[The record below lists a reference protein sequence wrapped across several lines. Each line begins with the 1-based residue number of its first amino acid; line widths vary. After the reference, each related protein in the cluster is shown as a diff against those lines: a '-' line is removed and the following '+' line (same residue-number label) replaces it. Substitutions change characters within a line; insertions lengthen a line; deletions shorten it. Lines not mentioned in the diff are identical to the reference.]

1 MPIGKKGRIGIV
13 LMAIACS
20 LFVVYNSKSEVKPA
34 IELTKEQQFEKDS
47 LHFETLIQKGNELYS
62 QRNQMNNVKASLVY
76 FDSALL
82 IATKTAN
89 VQLLAKGHYFIGN
102 VYNAWNK
109 KPEKTVYHY
118 SASLQNIKK
127 SNSPMQQYYLVSY
140 VLAHANDNEKLGD
153 STRCI
158 AILNEVYERLNQ
170 LPDSLKQ
177 KIEVIP
183 DYAWVASN
191 CNNYSLAEQ
200 FLTKHTKYPVKN
212 NPRTNNY
219 RDHYYITKAR
229 IDIQGKKLPN
239 SPFLDSIER
248 AVKECSNNFDRQYY
262 LEQLVKLYLPIGEYK
277 KAFEA
282 REKTIALSTEIN
294 QGEITSLVKANAL
307 LNKLR
312 ASDLKREQ
320 TSKQLNN
327 AYLLILMI
335 LLFVALLFFVIRL
348 RQRQRIKK
356 QAEKE
361 RNMRSQFTKQL
372 FETIESDRKRIASD
386 LHDSIGN
393 ELITLKRTASD
404 EQVELKEKI
413 DFLMETIRSISR
425 NLHPALFERIGL
437 KITVEQL
444 VERIQYLENFLITAE
459 IDYSKGLD
467 SSSELQVYRIIQEA
481 LTNMLK
487 HSNAVAGKLVIEEK
501 ALSVDIEIKDNG
513 KGFNVEETLQNPKAF
528 GIHNIIER
536 VNAINGTIDY
546 TSTEQGTFIFISI
559 PKFKS

>member
-1 MPIGKKGRIGIV
+1 
-13 LMAIACS
+13 
-20 LFVVYNSKSEVKPA
+20 
-34 IELTKEQQFEKDS
+34 
-47 LHFETLIQKGNELYS
+47 
-62 QRNQMNNVKASLVY
+62 
-76 FDSALL
+76 
-82 IATKTAN
+82 
-89 VQLLAKGHYFIGN
+89 
-102 VYNAWNK
+102 
-109 KPEKTVYHY
+109 
-118 SASLQNIKK
+118 
-127 SNSPMQQYYLVSY
+127 MQQYYLVSY

-177 KIEVIP
+177 NLEVIP

-229 IDIQGKKLPN
+229 IDIQGNKLPN

-513 KGFNVEETLQNPKAF
+513 KGFNVQETLQNPKAF